1 VQERNGRRQ
10 DRRVVGGDKEIEE
23 DYIRRTKTILW
34 NKIKNLKGMDNGR
47 MNEYFLK
54 AKCTR

>member
-1 VQERNGRRQ
+1 M
-10 DRRVVGGDKEIEE
+10 VGGDKEIEE